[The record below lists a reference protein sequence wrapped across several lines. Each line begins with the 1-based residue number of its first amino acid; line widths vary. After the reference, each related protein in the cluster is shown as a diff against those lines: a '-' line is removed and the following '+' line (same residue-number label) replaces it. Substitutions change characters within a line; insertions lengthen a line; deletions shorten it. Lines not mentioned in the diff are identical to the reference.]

1 MLTNTSSQCPTLSTP
16 CTVEKLSVNIKQQEK
31 ETRKATEKS
40 SIKITQKHLQDIL
53 EFLTVAEKSG

>member
-31 ETRKATEKS
+31 ETRKAIEKPEKYQDYTE
-40 SIKITQKHLQDIL
+40 
-53 EFLTVAEKSG
+53 EALTRYFENSP